1 MAEEAKAEV
10 VMEAA
15 RVAAEMVE
23 VVMVVATAEAA
34 RVVVEGEAA
43 TAEAAMVAA
52 GMEAVT
58 AAAVTAA
65 ATAERRSPRPRSSGR
80 RVQLPNRRTCSPEC
94 CHPLP
99 PRASRE
105 WWKQACTCT
114 ASRRMDMDRRIG
126 GLCNRLA
133 CWLSSSD

>member
-99 PRASRE
+99 PRASQE

-114 ASRRMDMDRRIG
+114 ASHRMDMDRQTA
-126 GLCNRLA
+126 GLCNQLEY
-133 CWLSSSD
+133 LSSLSD

>member
-1 MAEEAKAEV
+1 MAEEATAEV

-58 AAAVTAA
+58 AAA
-65 ATAERRSPRPRSSGR
+65 TAERRSPRPRSSGR

-99 PRASRE
+99 PRASQE
-105 WWKQACTCT
+105 WWKQAYTCT

-126 GLCNRLA
+126 GLCNRRA